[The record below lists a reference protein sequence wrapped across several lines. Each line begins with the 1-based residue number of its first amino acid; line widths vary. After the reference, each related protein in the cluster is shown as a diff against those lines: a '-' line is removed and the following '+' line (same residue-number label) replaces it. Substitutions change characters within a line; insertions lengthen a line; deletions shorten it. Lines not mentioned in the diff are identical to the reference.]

1 MHPVTQYFAHV
12 PDSHRIGLLIFT
24 IALFWH
30 LENRQD
36 WRLDF
41 RRWRH
46 ALTNARFT
54 LVDGLVQVF
63 LGLLLLKE
71 LDWIDTHNWGL
82 VRHLPFADNSFVH
95 FMAVF
100 LILDLLEYCYHV
112 VMHRY
117 GYLWRFH
124 AVHHADPHVDV
135 STVLR
140 EHPGETFIR
149 LTFLLLWVLV
159 TGPAFWAL
167 MARQFIQIIANV
179 AAHANYRLPESVD
192 RVVSYVLVTPNV
204 HHVHH
209 HMEQPY
215 TDSNYGDVLSIWD
228 RLFGTYSTLAV
239 DKIVFGL
246 DTHPEPTDGASFN
259 HLLLQPFQ
267 PGVADEEFPSPEVW
281 SPEVNPV
288 SVSAESAR

>member
-1 MHPVTQYFAHV
+1 MFSITNYFAHV
-12 PDSHRIGLLIFT
+12 PDSHRIGLLLLT
-24 IALFWH
+24 IGLFWH
-30 LENRQD
+30 LENRQS

-54 LVDGLVQVF
+54 LVDGLVQ
-63 LGLLLLKE
+63 LLLGFALLRE
-71 LDWIDTHNWGL
+71 LDWIEFHNWGL
-82 VRHLPFADNSFVH
+82 VRQLPFANQPVVH
-95 FMAVF
+95 FIAVF
-100 LILDLLEYCYHV
+100 VVLDFLEYLYHV

-149 LTFLLLWVLV
+149 LTFLLVWVFISGS
-159 TGPAFWAL
+159 TFWAL
-167 MARQFIQIIANV
+167 MARQFIQIVANV
-179 AAHANYRLPESVD
+179 AAHANYRLPERLD
-192 RVVSYVLVTPNV
+192 RILSFVLVTPNV

-209 HMEQPY
+209 HHQLPY

-228 RLFGTYSTLAV
+228 RLFGTFYTLPANEL
-239 DKIVFGL
+239 VFGL
-246 DTHPEPTDGASFN
+246 DTHPEPADGASFQ
-259 HLLLQPFQ
+259 HLLQQPFQ
-267 PGVADEEFPSPEVW
+267 DGIPEEELDW
-281 SPEVNPV
+281 APEVNAQPV
-288 SVSAESAR
+288 STEPLR